1 MPGKRER
8 RPGEIVFIAILLA
21 FSLVA
26 LQQAFGISGLSNIS
40 GAGVFPMLAAGTMI
54 LSALAIL
61 RDTLANSVMNEPGSI
76 ARRFVEEVTPLRL
89 VVVIVLI
96 FAYVAAMPLVGF
108 IYSSA
113 GFLFLMLAYLW
124 RKGILVS
131 LALSGFSLALIY
143 VVFRLLF
150 QVVLPQGTLWQ

>member
-1 MPGKRER
+1 
-8 RPGEIVFIAILLA
+8 
-21 FSLVA
+21 
-26 LQQAFGISGLSNIS
+26 
-40 GAGVFPMLAAGTMI
+40 MLAAGTMI